1 MSIIIGIDASRCRS
15 GGAINHIV
23 GILKHLPDN
32 IIIKE
37 IHVWSYQKLLLQL
50 PQKHNL
56 IFHEHLFLEKNLFFN
71 LFWQFFLLK
80 RSLTNAKC
88 DILFTADAST
98 VCSFVPQVVLSQDLL
113 SYEKGILKKYSFS
126 FSKIRIIIIRYLQNI
141 AFKRSVGTIFLNSY
155 SKSLIENYCGILTDS
170 IIIPHGVNPVFFN
183 LQRIPNASNNTFKL
197 IYISNAEI
205 YKNHLNV
212 LKGFKILIDRGMKVH
227 LTFVGGG
234 DTSML
239 NDFNQFI
246 IDNNIPLESFNQ
258 YDFLKI
264 DQILN
269 LLSSSDIFIFAS
281 TCESFGITLLEGMA
295 SGLPIAC
302 SNKSSLPELLLDG
315 GVYFDPED
323 YNSIANAIE
332 LLLNDR
338 SLRENLSFRAKEI
351 AKNYTWERTAFETF
365 NYILKKSILL

>member
-1 MSIIIGIDASRCRS
+1 MSKIIGIDASRCRS

-23 GILKHLPDN
+23 GILNHLPDN
-32 IIIKE
+32 VKE
-37 IHVWSYQKLLLQL
+37 IHVWSYQKLLYQF
-50 PQKHNL
+50 PKKHNL
-56 IFHEHLFLEKNLFFN
+56 IVHEHSFLEKNLFFN
-71 LFWQFFLLK
+71 LFWQFFLLRRALK
-80 RSLTNAKC
+80 NTKC

-98 VCSFVPQVVLSQDLL
+98 VCGFFPQVVLSQDLL

-126 FSKIRIIIIRYLQNI
+126 LSKIRIIIIRYLQNI
-141 AFKRSVGTIFLNSY
+141 AFKRSVGTIFLNNY
-155 SKSLIENYCGILTDS
+155 SKLLIEDYCGTLTDS
-170 IIIPHGVNPVFFN
+170 VIIPHGVNPDFFN
-183 LQRIPNASNNTFKL
+183 LKRMPKVSNNTFRL

-212 LKGFKILIDRGMKVH
+212 LKGLKILIDKGMKVH
-227 LTFVGGG
+227 MTFVGGG
-234 DTSML
+234 DTRIL
-239 NDFNQFI
+239 NECNQFI
-246 IDNNIPLESFNQ
+246 IDNNIPLESFKQ

-269 LLSSSDIFIFAS
+269 LLSGSDIFIFAS

-315 GVYFDPED
+315 GVYFDPEN
-323 YNSIANAIE
+323 YNSISNAIE
-332 LLLNDR
+332 LLINDK
-338 SLRENLSFRAKEI
+338 SLREKISYRAKEI

-365 NYILKKSILL
+365 NYILKKSIL